1 MKYDEIAKECEAL
14 SYRDKLRLAQLL
26 IQLARKEEEVENPAK
41 RNNLK
46 ENCKL
51 EINGEPT
58 KDILSIQYVM
68 DRIAKLRPSKKAS
81 LINSIKAMYQ
91 FQGGVSEEDQEE
103 IIKDLQKR
111 KFLKIESN
119 NKVIYL
125 ENII

>member
-1 MKYDEIAKECEAL
+1 MKYDEITKECESL

-26 IQLARKEEEVENPAK
+26 IQLARKEEEIENPAK

-46 ENCKL
+46 ANPKL
-51 EINGEPT
+51 EINDEPT

-91 FQGGVSEEDQEE
+91 FQGGVSDEDQEK
-103 IIKDLQKR
+103 IIIDLQKR

-125 ENII
+125 DNNI